1 MPELRQLRTFVA
13 VAEQKSFT
21 RAGEVVHLRQ
31 QSVSKAVRE
40 LERELGVELLERTTR
55 EVRLTAAGRVLL
67 EEGKR
72 ALEVTDAAFARTREV
87 GSGLAGTIRI
97 GYSPAIGPTD
107 QTEVAQALRSDGP
120 DLSVVLLEVRPAAL
134 RPMLRAGELDLALTR
149 IAGATDPTLHT
160 AALRPTPM
168 ALCLPPGHRLTGRA
182 SVALTELEGERL
194 LTASPSGTPY
204 TDLLL
209 ERLARVGV
217 SVVPTEARITGGAAL
232 PSQLASHDA
241 VAIVPVGTP
250 TPPDVATAAFDD
262 EISMPLL
269 LLWNA
274 GLPSPAVARL
284 RQTMGAEA
292 E

>member
-1 MPELRQLRTFVA
+1 MPDLRQLRTFVA
-13 VAEQKSFT
+13 VAEQRSFT
-21 RAGEVVHLRQ
+21 RAGEIVHLRQ

-40 LERELGVELLERTTR
+40 LELELGVELLERTTR

-87 GSGLAGTIRI
+87 GAGLAGTIRI
-97 GYSPAIGPTD
+97 GYSTAIGPGD
-107 QTEVAQALRSDGP
+107 QADVAQALRSHGP

-134 RPMLRAGELDLALTR
+134 RPMLRTGELDLALTR
-149 IAGATDPTLHT
+149 ISGAIDPALHT
-160 AALRPTPM
+160 AALRPTPL
-168 ALCLPPGHRLTGRA
+168 ALCLPAGHRLASRA
-182 SVALTELEGERL
+182 SVALRELEGERL
-194 LTASPSGTPY
+194 LTASPPGTPY

-209 ERLARVGV
+209 ERLAREGV
-217 SVVPTEARITGGAAL
+217 SVVPTEARVTGGAAL
-232 PSQLASHDA
+232 PSQLASHEA
-241 VAIVPVGTP
+241 VALVPVGTP
-250 TPPDVATAAFDD
+250 TPPDVTSVAL
-262 EISMPLL
+262 EGMSVPLL
-269 LLWNA
+269 LLWSA